1 MHHLMSYITM
11 LRISISIIFKII
23 IIMILIL
30 IIMQHYDGEKISIY
44 LLL

>member
-23 IIMILIL
+23 IIMILIFNYYATL
-30 IIMQHYDGEKISIY
+30 
-44 LLL
+44 